1 VVSLFLFINILAL
14 IKKKS
19 IHKNYK
25 VKRRYYIFTN
35 WVIKSLQ
42 PIMNVSNGKPKLIR
56 ETLKGNKVM
65 YSDGI
70 M

>member
-1 VVSLFLFINILAL
+1 MWFPCFLFINILAL

-56 ETLKGNKVM
+56 
-65 YSDGI
+65 
-70 M
+70 

>member
-1 VVSLFLFINILAL
+1 MVSLFLFINILAL

-25 VKRRYYIFTN
+25 VKRRYCIFTN
-35 WVIKSLQ
+35 WAIKSLQ
-42 PIMNVSNGKPKLIR
+42 PIMKVSNGKPKLIR
-56 ETLKGNKVM
+56 EALKGNKVM